1 MLSSFSTMCY
11 SFPATAVDLIEQW
24 CASPGLVVQFNPC
37 FGIFRK
43 HKMSRLRYK
52 VATVRWNCSVARCD
66 QPRICHVRLL
76 LLCLCVLVAM
86 TLTLAISLSN
96 QHTIEFDLPPRP
108 PDLFKDKLNHQPGK
122 PTVAQ
127 VKRLVSQVSWSRL
140 WYSHLRPI
148 LTERQP
154 GSRGSRAVRKHIF
167 SQLDSLSAGWS
178 VDVDSFISE
187 TPRGPVSFSN
197 ILAVLDPKAPRRLL
211 LACHYDSK
219 FIPTDPSD
227 PQKVFVGA
235 SDSAVPCAMML
246 ELVTALDP
254 HLKKHKQLMSR
265 VTLQLVFFDGGEAF
279 EQWSQTDSLYGSRHL
294 ADYMSRT
301 PHPPGSEQTTLLNA
315 VVRRDACDLLVL
327 LDLIGAPDPMF
338 VNHFENTAR
347 WFDRLIAAEKR
358 LHNLGLLTSHAKEQ
372 SYFVKD
378 VNMGAV
384 EDDHL
389 PFLQRGVPVLH
400 MIATPFPS
408 FLHTM
413 EDTAEKVHGHT
424 VENLTKVLVVFLA
437 EYLRL

>member
-1 MLSSFSTMCY
+1 MNS
-11 SFPATAVDLIEQW
+11 I
-24 CASPGLVVQFNPC
+24 
-37 FGIFRK
+37 
-43 HKMSRLRYK
+43 RYK
-52 VATVRWNCSVARCD
+52 AATVRWSCSVARCD
-66 QPRICHVRLL
+66 QPRMCRVRLL

-86 TLTLAISLSN
+86 TLTLALSLAN
-96 QHTIEFDLPPRP
+96 QHPEEFDLPPRP
-108 PDLFKDKLNHQPGK
+108 PDLIKDKLNHQPGK

-127 VKRLVSQVSWSRL
+127 VKRLISQVNWERL
-140 WYSHLRPI
+140 WYFQLRPI
-148 LTERQP
+148 LIQRQP

-178 VDVDSFISE
+178 VEVDSFISE

-197 ILAVLDPKAPRRLL
+197 ILAVLDPMAPRRLL

-219 FIPTDPSD
+219 LIPSD
-227 PQKVFVGA
+227 TSEPQKVFVGA

-246 ELVTALDP
+246 ELVTALDA

-279 EQWSQTDSLYGSRHL
+279 EQWSPTDSLYGSRHL
-294 ADYMSRT
+294 AEYMSSI
-301 PHPPGSEQTTLLNA
+301 PHPPGSKQTTLLNA
-315 VVRRDACDLLVL
+315 VDLLVL
-327 LDLIGAPDPMF
+327 LDLIGAADPMF
-338 VNHFENTAR
+338 VNHFDNTAR

-358 LHNLGLLTSHAKEQ
+358 LHTLGLLTSHPKEQ
-372 SYFVKD
+372 RYFMKD
-378 VNMGAV
+378 MNMGPV

-400 MIATPFPS
+400 LIATPFPS

-413 EDTAEKVHGHT
+413 EDTADKIHRHT
-424 VENLTKVLVVFLA
+424 VENLTKILVVFLA

>member
-1 MLSSFSTMCY
+1 MTQSSWELYISLVWILIYFSI
-11 SFPATAVDLIEQW
+11 FPLP
-24 CASPGLVVQFNPC
+24 CRFNPY
-37 FGIFRK
+37 FGISRK
-43 HKMSRLRYK
+43 HQMSRLRYK
-52 VATVRWNCSVARCD
+52 AATVRWNWSVARCD
-66 QPRICHVRLL
+66 QQTRMCRVRLL
-76 LLCLCVLVAM
+76 LLCLCLLVAM
-86 TLTLAISLSN
+86 TLTLALLLSN
-96 QHTIEFDLPPRP
+96 QQTIEYDLPPRP

-127 VKRLVSQVSWSRL
+127 VKRLVSKVSWGRL
-140 WYSHLRPI
+140 WYSHLRPF

-167 SQLDSLSAGWS
+167 TQLDSLSAGWS
-178 VDVDSFISE
+178 VAVDSFISE

-197 ILAVLDPKAPRRLL
+197 VLAVLDPTAPRRLL

-219 FIPTDPSD
+219 FIPTNPSD

-265 VTLQLVFFDGGEAF
+265 VTLQLVFFDGREAF

-301 PHPPGSEQTTLLNA
+301 PHPPGSKQTTLLNA
-315 VVRRDACDLLVL
+315 VDLLVL
-327 LDLIGAPDPMF
+327 LDLIGSPDPMF

-358 LHNLGLLTSHAKEQ
+358 LHSLGLLTSHAKEQ
-372 SYFVKD
+372 IYFMKD
-378 VNMGAV
+378 VNMGPV

-408 FLHTM
+408 FMHTM
-413 EDTAEKVHGHT
+413 EDTADKVHSHT

>member
-1 MLSSFSTMCY
+1 
-11 SFPATAVDLIEQW
+11 
-24 CASPGLVVQFNPC
+24 
-37 FGIFRK
+37 
-43 HKMSRLRYK
+43 MSRLRYK
-52 VATVRWNCSVARCD
+52 AATVRWNFSVARCD
-66 QPRICHVRLL
+66 QQPRICRVRLL
-76 LLCLCVLVAM
+76 LLCLCLLVAM
-86 TLTLAISLSN
+86 TLTLALLLSN
-96 QHTIEFDLPPRP
+96 HQPMEYDLPRP
-108 PDLFKDKLNHQPGK
+108 PDLFKDKNHQPGN
-122 PTVAQ
+122 PTVGQ
-127 VKRLVSQVSWSRL
+127 VKRLVSQVNWGRL
-140 WYSHLRPI
+140 RYSHLRPI
-148 LTERQP
+148 LIERQP

-178 VDVDSFISE
+178 IDVDSFISE

-197 ILAVLDPKAPRRLL
+197 VLAVLDPTAPRRLL
-211 LACHYDSK
+211 FACHYDSK
-219 FIPTDPSD
+219 FIPTNPSD

-254 HLKKHKQLMSR
+254 HLKKHKQMMSR

-279 EQWSQTDSLYGSRHL
+279 DQWSQTDSLYGSRHL

-301 PHPPGSEQTTLLNA
+301 PHPPGSQQTTLLNA
-315 VVRRDACDLLVL
+315 VVRQDACDLLVL
-327 LDLIGAPDPMF
+327 LDLIGSPDPMF

-372 SYFVKD
+372 SYFIKD
-378 VNMGAV
+378 LNMGPV

-413 EDTAEKVHGHT
+413 EDTAEKVHSPT
-424 VENLTKVLVVFLA
+424 VDNLTKVLVVFLA

>member
-1 MLSSFSTMCY
+1 MCY

-24 CASPGLVVQFNPC
+24 CAIPGLVVQFNPH
-37 FGIFRK
+37 FGICLK

-52 VATVRWNCSVARCD
+52 AATVRWNFSVARCD
-66 QPRICHVRLL
+66 QQPRICLVRLL
-76 LLCLCVLVAM
+76 LLCLCVLVAV
-86 TLTLAISLSN
+86 TLTLALLLSN
-96 QHTIEFDLPPRP
+96 HQPMQYDLPPRP
-108 PDLFKDKLNHQPGK
+108 PDLFKDKNHQPGN
-122 PTVAQ
+122 PTVGQ
-127 VKRLVSQVSWSRL
+127 VKRLVSQVNWGRL

-148 LTERQP
+148 LIERQP

-178 VDVDSFISE
+178 IDVDTFISE

-197 ILAVLDPKAPRRLL
+197 VLAVLDPTAPRRLL
-211 LACHYDSK
+211 FACHYDSK
-219 FIPTDPSD
+219 FIPSNPGD

-254 HLKKHKQLMSR
+254 HLKKHKQMMPR

-279 EQWSQTDSLYGSRHL
+279 EEWSQTDSLYGSRHL

-301 PHPPGSEQTTLLNA
+301 PHPPGSQQTTLLNA
-315 VVRRDACDLLVL
+315 VVRQDACDLLVL
-327 LDLIGAPDPMF
+327 LDLIGSSDPMF

-347 WFDRLIAAEKR
+347 WFDRLVAAEKR
-358 LHNLGLLTSHAKEQ
+358 LHNLGLLSSHAKEQ
-372 SYFVKD
+372 SYFIKD
-378 VNMGAV
+378 LNMGPV

-413 EDTAEKVHGHT
+413 EDTAEKVHSPT
-424 VENLTKVLVVFLA
+424 VDNLTKVLVVFLA